1 MIPAHQRFEGD
12 DHVFGNIADRLVI
25 DFEFPALQ
33 RRTQVEFQQ
42 PPRLR
47 ARVHAGLEEAVGAAA
62 VFLGAVE
69 RKIGLLQQFV
79 GVLAVFGRQRNA
91 DADADDELMTGN
103 LVGRG
108 NLLDHLAGEHGG
120 GGRLAIAAELHDREF
135 VAAQSRD
142 RVVFGDALAETPGD
156 LLQQRVADRMAQQI
170 VDVLEVVEVEAEHRN
185 LIAAPD
191 EPQGL
196 FELFAEQRPVR
207 QIGQRIM
214 TRHMRDLLL
223 GRLPF
228 GDVLERGDPS
238 AALHGLI
245 DHAERAAAAIQR
257 LGHGPAGFGVRH
269 HRM

>member
-1 MIPAHQRFEGD
+1 MIPAHQGFEGD
-12 DHVFGNIADRLVI
+12 HHVFGDVADRLVI
-25 DFEFPALQ
+25 DFELPALQ
-33 RRTQVEFQQ
+33 RRAQVEFQD

-47 ARVHAGLEEAVGAAA
+47 ARVHPGLEEAVGAAA
-62 VFLGAVE
+62 VLLGAVQ

-91 DADADDELMTGN
+91 DTDADDELMTGD

-108 NLLDHLAGEHGG
+108 DLLDHVAGEHGD

-135 VAAQSRD
+135 VAAQPRD

-156 LLQQRVADRMAQQI
+156 LFQQRVADRMAKRI
-170 VDVLEVVEVEAEHRN
+170 VDVLEVIEVETEHRK

-207 QIGQRIM
+207 QIGQRVM
-214 TRHMRDLLL
+214 ARHVRNLFL

-228 GDVLERGDPS
+228 GDVFEGGNPS

-245 DHAERAAAAIQR
+245 DHAERTSAATHR